1 VPKVERFFLAGIEPN
16 ELPRIVFYIPRFV
29 GFSVERFSHA
39 RYDTR
44 IDCLVWSDFGAIFGA
59 KRFLET
65 RLTNENI
72 DALVAQLDRARLS

>member
-1 VPKVERFFLAGIEPN
+1 MPDMIHGS
-16 ELPRIVFYIPRFV
+16 IVSFGQI
-29 GFSVERFSHA
+29 
-39 RYDTR
+39 
-44 IDCLVWSDFGAIFGA
+44 FGAIFGA